1 MSLVR
6 VSEGVYVLEGR
17 TNVGVVVLEGGEC
30 LVVDT
35 GVDRDQGRRVLRAVR
50 DAGLRVRAVVNTH
63 SHADHIGGNRVVMER
78 TGATFYSSILERP
91 LIELPLVEVVYL
103 YGAYP
108 PEVLRTHLVEAE
120 GVPVDDISR
129 LVREYPFLRVVEL
142 PGHSVG
148 MVGLGIGRVL
158 FSADAFFPEEV
169 LAKYVVPY
177 HLNVQEALGTL
188 RRLSNEVVKN
198 YDVVVPSHGRVLS
211 RVEAQRLV
219 ELNANTIL
227 KIREYV
233 LRNTGGSLPL
243 VELLKLILRDL
254 NLVPQTVI
262 SYLLTTSALKSYIA
276 WLANEGLVELLV
288 SGGEL
293 YVRGPGRAL
302 ERG

>member
-1 MSLVR
+1 
-6 VSEGVYVLEGR
+6 
-17 TNVGVVVLEGGEC
+17 VV
-30 LVVDT
+30 
-35 GVDRDQGRRVLRAVR
+35 
-50 DAGLRVRAVVNTH
+50 
-63 SHADHIGGNRVVMER
+63 IGWLWRGP
-78 TGATFYSSILERP
+78 GATFYSSILERP

-129 LVREYPFLRVVEL
+129 LVREYPLLRVVEL

-169 LAKYVVPY
+169 LAKYVIPY

-188 RRLSNEVVKN
+188 RRLSNEVLKN

-227 KIREYV
+227 KVREYV

-243 VELLKLILRDL
+243 VELLKLVLRDL
-254 NLVPQTVI
+254 NLAPQTVI
-262 SYLLTTSALKSYIA
+262 NYLLTTSALKSYIA
-276 WLANEGLVELLV
+276 WLANEGLVELSV

-293 YVRGPGRAL
+293 YVRGLSRAP
-302 ERG
+302 EHG